1 MRDFMD
7 CINYAISRTVSD
19 VIGHHIFQC
28 VFGSDEPRWVQRI
41 KQGHVLPWM
50 LMKRRQD
57 QTDHAPVIRNRMLV
71 SLRVQTHTV
80 K

>member
-1 MRDFMD
+1 MRDFVD
-7 CINYAISRTVSD
+7 CINYAISRAVSD
-19 VIGHHIFQC
+19 IMGYHIFRC
-28 VFGSDEPRWVQRI
+28 VFGSDEPRWLQRI

-50 LMKRRQD
+50 RKKNID
-57 QTDHAPVIRNRMLV
+57 QTVTHAPVLMHRNIV